1 MSETLIRYQRSAAP
15 KARKTEQQLRREIV
29 QVCQMLW
36 QRQYVAAN
44 DGNVSVRLG
53 PDQFL
58 CTPSGYSK
66 GLIEPDELIVVDWN
80 VDVVGPS
87 YGPKRYLR
95 PTSEMLLHLEAYRQR
110 PDVDAVVHAH
120 PPTAIALS
128 IAGISLAHCLIPDV
142 VLGLGLIPTSDYATP
157 ASREGAEVIRELIKR
172 YDAIVLQRHGSVTVG
187 SSVLEAYLRLE
198 KLEQAAQITKT
209 VYELRR
215 PEPLPQAEVDK
226 LVNWREQQGLLRPG
240 QYEDICVVC
249 GVNHQAEDCGCN

>member
-1 MSETLIRYQRSAAP
+1 VSETLIRYQRSAAP
-15 KARKTEQQLRREIV
+15 KVRKSEQQLRQEMI
-29 QVCQMLW
+29 QVCKMLW

-53 PDQFL
+53 ADRFL
-58 CTPSGYSK
+58 CTPSGFSK
-66 GLIEPDELIVVDWN
+66 GLIEPDELIVVDW
-80 VDVVGPS
+80 DAEIIGHR

-142 VLGLGLIPTSDYATP
+142 VLGLGLIPTSNYATP
-157 ASREGAEVIRELIKR
+157 ASQEGAEVIRELIKR
-172 YDAIVLQRHGSVTVG
+172 YDAIILQRHGSVTVG
-187 SSVLEAYLRLE
+187 ESVLEAYMRLE

-209 VYELRR
+209 VYELRH
-215 PEPLPQAEVDK
+215 PEPLPPEEVDK
-226 LVNWREQQGLLRPG
+226 LIAWREAQGLLRPD
-240 QYEDICVVC
+240 QFDDICVVC
-249 GVNHQAEDCGCN
+249 GVNHHAESCGCD